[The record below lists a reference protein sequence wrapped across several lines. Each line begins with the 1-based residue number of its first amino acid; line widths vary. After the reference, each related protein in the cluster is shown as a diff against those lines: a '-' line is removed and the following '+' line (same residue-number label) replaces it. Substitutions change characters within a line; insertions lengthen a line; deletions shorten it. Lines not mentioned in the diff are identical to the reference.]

1 MEEIVVKVGPI
12 QAGQRHE
19 KDNPKDLLDSL
30 GRLQTE
36 IASLIR
42 ANQMA
47 GVQAEAFE
55 KRLQEVELNALR
67 KAEAAEEDKRVQE
80 LLRLA
85 NRMQELEKNVAELG
99 EKNQDMAFGQHNSSV
114 VNHPLANGNQFADQ
128 PPHLS
133 AAESISTNL
142 LAGLQESSESHAAF
156 TAEEP
161 LSPVPP
167 GVDDTLQVRKLDI
180 LSTGAA
186 GTRRVKHG
194 QPFKIRLWL
203 DLSKMKI
210 STTRP
215 CSYQAVIHAKGL
227 NGGSCREVI
236 AEVEDTFIPAATGP
250 LDLVARTMSPGLYRL
265 HAVLTVNN
273 GEKNHAPHT
282 SSQDG
287 GILYVY

>member
-1 MEEIVVKVGPI
+1 MEEIVMKVGPT
-12 QAGQRHE
+12 QAGQRQE
-19 KDNPKDLLDSL
+19 KNNSRELLDKL
-30 GRLQTE
+30 ERLQKE

-67 KAEAAEEDKRVQE
+67 KADAAEEDRREQE
-80 LLRLA
+80 LFRLA
-85 NRMQELEKNVAELG
+85 NRIQELEKNMAELAE
-99 EKNQDMAFGQHNSSV
+99 EKQDMAFGQHNSSV
-114 VNHPLANGNQFADQ
+114 VNHPLANGNPFADQ

-142 LAGLQESSESHAAF
+142 LAGLQQGSESHAAL
-156 TAEEP
+156 TAEEQ

-167 GVDDTLQVRKLDI
+167 GFDDTLQLRKLDI

-186 GTRRVKHG
+186 GTRRVQHG

-203 DLSKMKI
+203 DFSNMKM

-236 AEVEDTFIPAATGP
+236 AKVEDTFIPAATGP
-250 LDLVARTMSPGLYRL
+250 LDLVARAMSPGFYRL

-273 GEKNHAPHT
+273 EEKNHAPHT